1 MHIVAL
7 SVTRFLRQL
16 FLPALLLLACAAQAQ
31 TPRDIGWRDLMPPRT
46 EVSNPFAK
54 LTAEQQR
61 ALLDL
66 ATLRDRA
73 REGSAALSEGERAD
87 ERALSAQL
95 KRDGLDVESLLA
107 TRNRMLEAHRARARA
122 VNPQLDGQLVR
133 IAGYLLPLE
142 FSGKS
147 IREFLL
153 VPWVGACIHTP
164 PPPANQIVHVTLEQA
179 FEHDGL
185 FKPVVVTGRMSA
197 RESRRSVFVVDGTS
211 DVEVSYLLRGIRVSA
226 HGE

>member
-1 MHIVAL
+1 MYTITL
-7 SVTRFLRQL
+7 PVTRFLRQL
-16 FLPALLLLACAAQAQ
+16 FLPALLLLSFAAQAQ
-31 TPRDIGWRDLMPPRT
+31 TPRDVGWRDLMPPRT
-46 EVSNPFAK
+46 EVGNPFAK

-66 ATLRDRA
+66 ATLRDRM
-73 REGSAALSEGERAD
+73 REGAAAPAESERAD
-87 ERALSAQL
+87 ERTLSGQL
-95 KRDGLDVESLLA
+95 KRDGLDVEGLLA
-107 TRNRMLEAHRARARA
+107 TRNRMLEAHRSRARA
-122 VNPQLDGQLVR
+122 VNPQLDGQVVR

-197 RESRRSVFVVDGTS
+197 RESRKSVFVVDGTS
-211 DVEVSYLLRGIRVSA
+211 DVEVSYLLRGTQVSA

>member
-1 MHIVAL
+1 
-7 SVTRFLRQL
+7 
-16 FLPALLLLACAAQAQ
+16 
-31 TPRDIGWRDLMPPRT
+31 
-46 EVSNPFAK
+46 
-54 LTAEQQR
+54 
-61 ALLDL
+61 
-66 ATLRDRA
+66 
-73 REGSAALSEGERAD
+73 
-87 ERALSAQL
+87 
-95 KRDGLDVESLLA
+95 
-107 TRNRMLEAHRARARA
+107 MLEAHRSRARA
-122 VNPQLDGQLVR
+122 VNPQLDGQVVR

-197 RESRRSVFVVDGTS
+197 RENRKSVFVVDGTS
-211 DVEVSYLLRGIRVSA
+211 DVEVSYLLRGTQVSA

>member
-1 MHIVAL
+1 MFRPLWTLLA
-7 SVTRFLRQL
+7 
-16 FLPALLLLACAAQAQ
+16 ACLLLTATTAYAQ
-31 TPRDIGWRDLMPPRT
+31 TPREVGWKDLLPPRV
-46 EVSNPFAK
+46 EIVNPFVR

-66 ATLRDRA
+66 ATLRDRITA
-73 REGSAALSEGERAD
+73 GAPPLSEGERAD
-87 ERALSAQL
+87 ERFLTSQL
-95 KRDGLDVESLLA
+95 RRDGLDVEGLLA

-122 VNPQLDGQLVR
+122 VNPQLDGQIVR

-142 FSGKS
+142 FTGRSV
-147 IREFLL
+147 REFLL

-185 FKPVVVTGRMSA
+185 FKPVVVTGRVSA
-197 RESRRSVFVVDGTS
+197 RESRKSVFVVDGTS
-211 DVEVSYLLRGIRVSA
+211 DVEVSYLVRATQVSA
-226 HGE
+226 YGE